1 MCREIYDTYKLSI
14 STYYL
19 SINIQ
24 GLQTLL
30 RISHACL
37 TIVATS
43 QANESSSFP
52 LTNIEVNTKWQIDIK
67 SHS

>member
-1 MCREIYDTYKLSI
+1 MCRTIYDTYKLSI

-30 RISHACL
+30 RISHAWVS
-37 TIVATS
+37 IVVTS
-43 QANESSSFP
+43 HANKRSSFP

-67 SHS
+67 SHD